1 MLQGICPRCGAKF
14 YGWALKNPEHQ
25 DCSRCGSWL
34 EITEV
39 FPEHKVISPAKSGI
53 YTPDNIR
60 HILKETDIDRWLE
73 S

>member
-1 MLQGICPRCGAKF
+1 MLQGICPRCGSRF

-34 EITEV
+34 EISEV
-39 FPEHKVISPAKSGI
+39 TLEHQSIPATINNI

-60 HILKETDIDRWLE
+60 HILKETDMDRWLE